1 MGDVRTLTSANFDAR
16 LASGA
21 SWCSSQ
27 GSLHIDVDEDD
38 PLPPPLPSPLG
49 FVRGIARLILMMA
62 AVAIALLD
70 YWLRVRNDQHT
81 KRKSQAEWL
90 HRSCQRL
97 VRLLSIHLEMA
108 GSLPREG
115 LVVSNHLSYVDVIL
129 LAATGRFA
137 FVSKAEV
144 ADWPVFGLCAKLAG
158 TVFID
163 RSRRGEV
170 APVAE
175 EMSTVL
181 RSGVPL
187 VLFAEGTST
196 GGDTVLPFKPA
207 LFSPAATHGI
217 PVTPCAISYTMK
229 DGSVADEICYW
240 GDDVFGPH
248 LFNFLGKLGV
258 SARIQFGKSHAASSD
273 RKVLARSLH
282 AEVLE
287 LYRKKIE

>member
-1 MGDVRTLTSANFDAR
+1 
-16 LASGA
+16 
-21 SWCSSQ
+21 
-27 GSLHIDVDEDD
+27 LHIDVDEDD
-38 PLPPPLPSPLG
+38 PLPPPLPSPVG
-49 FVRGIARLILMMA
+49 FVRGIARLFLMMA

-70 YWLRVRNDQHT
+70 YWLTVRKDQHT
-81 KRKSQAEWL
+81 KRKAQAEWL
-90 HRSCQRL
+90 HRSCRR
-97 VRLLSIHLEMA
+97 VARMLSIRVEMF

-115 LVVSNHLSYVDVIL
+115 LVVSNHLSYVDIIL
-129 LAATGRFA
+129 LASIGRFA

-163 RSRRGEV
+163 RTRRGEV

-175 EMSTVL
+175 EMGAVL

-207 LFSPAATHGI
+207 LFSPAATLGI
-217 PVTPCAISYTMK
+217 SVTPCAINYTMK

-248 LFNFLGKLGV
+248 LFNLLGKLGV
-258 SARIQFGKSHAASSD
+258 TAKIRFGTPHPASSG
-273 RKVLARSLH
+273 RKELARTLH
-282 AEVLE
+282 AEVLD
-287 LYRKKIE
+287 LYRGLVT